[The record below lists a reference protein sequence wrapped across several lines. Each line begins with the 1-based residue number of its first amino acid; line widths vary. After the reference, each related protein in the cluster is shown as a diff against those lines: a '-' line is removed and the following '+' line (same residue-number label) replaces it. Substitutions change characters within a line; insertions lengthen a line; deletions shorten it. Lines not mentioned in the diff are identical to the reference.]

1 MFHRN
6 LDAGAVTLALVGL
19 AAVAACAPPG
29 RGTVPP
35 AREASSRGPQKA
47 EGQTMAEMFVGKFPG
62 VQVLP
67 APGGGISLRIRN
79 GGTIYNRGNPLIVL
93 DGVPM
98 TPGTGEL
105 LFIDPDDIDTIEV
118 LKDAASS
125 SFYGLR
131 GANGVVLITT
141 KRSL

>member
-29 RGTVPP
+29 QGTVPP

-125 SFYGLR
+125 SFYGLQ

>member
-1 MFHRN
+1 
-6 LDAGAVTLALVGL
+6 
-19 AAVAACAPPG
+19 
-29 RGTVPP
+29 
-35 AREASSRGPQKA
+35 
-47 EGQTMAEMFVGKFPG
+47 MAEIFVGKFPG

-79 GGTIYNRGNPLIVL
+79 GGTFYNRGNPLIVL

-98 TPGTGEL
+98 TPGTAEL

-125 SFYGLR
+125 SFYGLQ